1 MRGLILCVLLW
12 SAGGAGARAMPAA
25 VEAHVVDTPQPV
37 MGSDGL
43 RHLAYELDITNFYGD
58 TGPLYLTGVTVFEGG
73 SAAPLAHFSG
83 GEMAAL
89 LAPNT
94 DLQPDNSLAIK
105 AGGHAVIFLW
115 LTLPQGSG
123 PEGANPPDHL
133 RHHLEFKTEKGI
145 VQTADDIVVEVSKIS
160 PVVIGPPLR
169 GLWLADEGP
178 GYAQSHHWGSLVAEN
193 GRLTIPQRYAIDF
206 FGLDASGHAV
216 RVPVEKLAES
226 RLEDWVGFDSE
237 VLAVADGV
245 VSQVRDGVPDHKPLS
260 PQAEPDEL
268 TPEGLYGNFVIL
280 EIAPHVFAH
289 YAHLR
294 AGSVRVKAGDHVR
307 RGDLLARL
315 GDTGSAGA
323 PHLHFHMSDTAGF
336 AGSEGLPFVFDDLT
350 IAGHAS
356 ESEALNNTSNL
367 SLTAKNLHEVLPL
380 NGDLIAF

>member
-1 MRGLILCVLLW
+1 
-12 SAGGAGARAMPAA
+12 
-25 VEAHVVDTPQPV
+25 

-58 TGPLYLTGVTVFEGG
+58 TGTLNLTGVTVFAED
-73 SAAPLAHFSG
+73 SSMPLASFSDVG
-83 GEMAAL
+83 LAAL

-105 AGGHAVIFLW
+105 GGGHAVIFLW
-115 LTLPQGSG
+115 LTLPKEAS
-123 PEGANPPDHL
+123 PPNRL
-133 RHHLEFKTEKGI
+133 RHHLDFRTEKGA
-145 VQTADDIVVEVSKIS
+145 VQAADDVFVNVVKSP

-206 FGLDASGHAV
+206 FGLDTKGHAV

-226 RLEDWVGFDSE
+226 RLEDWAGFDSE

-245 VSQVRDGVPDHKPLS
+245 VSQIQDGIPDHKPLS
-260 PQAEPDEL
+260 PQTEPTEL
-268 TPEGLYGNFVIL
+268 TPAALYGNFVIL

-294 AGSVRVKAGDHVR
+294 AGSVRVKTGDHVR
-307 RGDLLARL
+307 RGDILGRL

-323 PHLHFHMSDTAGF
+323 PHLHFHVSDTMGF
-336 AGSEGLPFVFDDLT
+336 AGSEGLPFVFDSLT
-350 IAGHAS
+350 LAGHAS
-356 ESEALNNTSNL
+356 ESEALNNASKL
-367 SLTAKNLHEVLPL
+367 DLTVAKIRHEALPL

>member
-1 MRGLILCVLLW
+1 MWGDALRSLILCALLFAC
-12 SAGGAGARAMPAA
+12 SVQAQAMPAA
-25 VEAHVVDTPQPV
+25 VEAHVVHAPQPV

-43 RHLAYELDITNFYGD
+43 RHMAYELDITNFYGD
-58 TGPLYLTGVTVFEGG
+58 TGVLKLSGVTVYAE
-73 SAAPLAHFSG
+73 SPSAPLASFSG
-83 GEMAAL
+83 AGMAAL

-105 AGGHAVIFLW
+105 VGGHAVIFLW
-115 LTLPQGSG
+115 LTLPKDM
-123 PEGANPPDHL
+123 PLPDRL
-133 RHHLEFKTEKGI
+133 RHHLDFKTEKG
-145 VQTADDIVVEVSKIS
+145 VAQTADDVFVPVSKAP

-206 FGLDASGHAV
+206 FGADAKGHAV

-237 VLAVADGV
+237 VLAVVDGV
-245 VSQVRDGVPDHKPLS
+245 VRQVQDGIPDHKPLS
-260 PQAEPDEL
+260 QSEPSEL
-268 TPEGLYGNFVIL
+268 TPEALYGNFVIL

-294 AGSVRVKAGDHVR
+294 AGSVKVKAGDHVR
-307 RGDLLARL
+307 RGDILAHL

-323 PHLHFHMSDTAGF
+323 PHLHFHVSDTMGF
-336 AGSEGLPFVFDDLT
+336 AGSEGLPFVFDNLAL
-350 IAGHAS
+350 AGHAS
-356 ESEALNNTSNL
+356 ESEVLNNGSNL
-367 SLTAKNLHEVLPL
+367 DLTAGKIRHDSLPL
-380 NGDLIAF
+380 NGDLVAF